1 MSVVLKMRCSE
12 KSEPQELL
20 TVDGPRMAGHL
31 LFDVTYA
38 DTPENKEF
46 FAATPSGEARFW
58 TVNKAA
64 QDFFDVNEEYYV
76 TFTKARKE

>member
-1 MSVVLKMRCSE
+1 MSVVLKMRCEE
-12 KSEPQELL
+12 KTETQEVL
-20 TVDGPRMAGHL
+20 TVDGMKEAGHL
-31 LFDVTYA
+31 SFRVAYG

-64 QDFFDVNEEYYV
+64 QDYFEPNEGYYV
-76 TFTKARKE
+76 TFTKAKKE

>member
-1 MSVVLKMRCSE
+1 MSVVLKMRCE
-12 KSEPQELL
+12 DRTEPQEIQ
-20 TVDGPRMAGHL
+20 TADGPKEAGHL
-31 LFDVTYA
+31 SFRVAYG

-64 QDFFDVNEEYYV
+64 QDFFDVGEEYYV